1 MGAQRN
7 TSSEP
12 QSGETINR
20 EDTLDE
26 NGVAWDI
33 RFTFLLRP
41 SGAFRVYGGRYPRLA
56 PWATDFPPLR
66 GSPGRKVAGLN
77 LDSIMDGVASKNVCI
92 VVGWQRRG
100 TNQSS
105 AGKNL

>member
-41 SGAFRVYGGRYPRLA
+41 SGAFRFIVAVTPRLA
-56 PWATDFPPLR
+56 PWATIFRCFAALSSRQIVWYPVTALCDP
-66 GSPGRKVAGLN
+66 A
-77 LDSIMDGVASKNVCI
+77 DGC
-92 VVGWQRRG
+92 
-100 TNQSS
+100 
-105 AGKNL
+105 